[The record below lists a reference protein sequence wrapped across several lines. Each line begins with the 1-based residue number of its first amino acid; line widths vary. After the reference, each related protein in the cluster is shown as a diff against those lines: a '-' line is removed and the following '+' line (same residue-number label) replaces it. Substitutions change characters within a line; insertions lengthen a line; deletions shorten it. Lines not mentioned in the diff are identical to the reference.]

1 MPSSVN
7 PRYHRISILLHWAM
21 LLLIAAVYA
30 AMELRDLFPKGS
42 EGRDAMKEWH
52 FMLGLLVFALVWI
65 RLLARLLFSR
75 PAITPPPA
83 RWQQQFA
90 KLGHL
95 ALYGLM
101 IALPLL
107 GWLLLSAGG
116 KPIPFF
122 GLSLPALIPAD
133 NTLKGSIKEW
143 HEALATL
150 GYFLIGL
157 HALAAIYHH
166 HVLKDNTLTNML
178 PGKRS

>member
-75 PAITPPPA
+75 PPD
-83 RWQQQFA
+83 
-90 KLGHL
+90 G
-95 ALYGLM
+95 
-101 IALPLL
+101 
-107 GWLLLSAGG
+107 SN
-116 KPIPFF
+116 
-122 GLSLPALIPAD
+122 SLPNWAI
-133 NTLKGSIKEW
+133 
-143 HEALATL
+143 
-150 GYFLIGL
+150 L
-157 HALAAIYHH
+157 HSTA
-166 HVLKDNTLTNML
+166 
-178 PGKRS
+178 S